1 MEAVSNSVV
10 PPEEVSELETT
21 YESAVS
27 EQSGD
32 AKTSDEVEIPT
43 EQPDNTKNL
52 VGLEEQGNVEV
63 AITEQSEEPKA
74 TETPVPA
81 EALAEE
87 PVEAVEPVEAE
98 VPVQIEEPVQVEE
111 PVQEQ
116 AQAEEPVKSEETVQ
130 TEVLVQEPVQI
141 EEPVQAEEP
150 VQVEEPVQAEE
161 PVKSE
166 ETIQA
171 EEQVQAEEPVQVG
184 EPAKAEKTVQVE
196 APPTADEPATVTTE
210 VPAAT
215 EEASITEVPKATE
228 VPSATE
234 ETVVTDEPAAVE
246 EPSTVEA
253 QVAVE
258 EPVKSEEPAAVEEQ
272 AEAEKPAAAAV
283 DQPIAETIE
292 AITRD
297 MNAADE
303 RVINAATKMAAGDAD
318 TVLPKK
324 QTRGEKK
331 ARKVLLKLGLK
342 QVSGV
347 NRVTIRKSKNILFV
361 INNPDVYKNPATD
374 SYVVFGE
381 AKIEDLS
388 QQAQMAAANRMQKR
402 KQEMEI
408 KAPNIKI
415 DPLREEP
422 EEEDVGEIEG
432 SDKVDD
438 KDIEL
443 VMQQA
448 NVSRQRATKAL
459 LNCKNDIVNAIM
471 ELTM

>member
-1 MEAVSNSVV
+1 MEAVSNAVV

-32 AKTSDEVEIPT
+32 AKTETSEEVEIPT
-43 EQPDNTKNL
+43 EQPDNTKKL
-52 VGLEEQGNVEV
+52 GVPEEKGAVEV
-63 AITEQSEEPKA
+63 AITEQAVTEEPKA
-74 TETPVPA
+74 TETPVLSEEPVQ
-81 EALAEE
+81 AEE
-87 PVEAVEPVEAE
+87 PVKVEE
-98 VPVQIEEPVQVEE
+98 PVQIEEPVQVEE
-111 PVQEQ
+111 PVQET
-116 AQAEEPVKSEETVQ
+116 AKVEPV
-130 TEVLVQEPVQI
+130 
-141 EEPVQAEEP
+141 
-150 VQVEEPVQAEE
+150 
-161 PVKSE
+161 
-166 ETIQA
+166 
-171 EEQVQAEEPVQVG
+171 
-184 EPAKAEKTVQVE
+184 
-196 APPTADEPATVTTE
+196 TT
-210 VPAAT
+210 
-215 EEASITEVPKATE
+215 
-228 VPSATE
+228 
-234 ETVVTDEPAAVE
+234 D
-246 EPSTVEA
+246 
-253 QVAVE
+253 
-258 EPVKSEEPAAVEEQ
+258 EPVKSEEPAAIAEQTEEQ
-272 AEAEKPAAAAV
+272 AEAEKPAASV

-292 AITRD
+292 AITRG

-303 RVINAATKMAAGDAD
+303 NVINAATKMAAGDAD

-408 KAPNIKI
+408 KAPSIKV